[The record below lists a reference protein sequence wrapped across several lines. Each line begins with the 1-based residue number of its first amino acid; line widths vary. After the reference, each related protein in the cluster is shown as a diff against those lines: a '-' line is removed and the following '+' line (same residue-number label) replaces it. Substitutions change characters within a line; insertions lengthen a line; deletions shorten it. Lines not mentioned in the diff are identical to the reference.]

1 MGVPTQFIKNCVH
14 QLNRTW
20 GVPAQLI
27 KKCIHQQNEKTRPK
41 MRGENIPFRGPKGAE
56 ICMREAV

>member
-1 MGVPTQFIKNCVH
+1 MGVPTQFIKNCIH

-27 KKCIHQQNEKTRPK
+27 KKCIRQQNEKNQAKNAR
-41 MRGENIPFRGPKGAE
+41 
-56 ICMREAV
+56 